1 MSGSTQPV
9 AQTWRATE
17 PRYPPH
23 GISYPVQIAR
33 PHTDVGLLEYQ
44 HHPRDYTPHLSPGSI
59 IQPQRRRPS
68 LLSEFQPGNERS
80 QELHLRPESHSY
92 LPELGKSEIEFIESK
107 RPRLEL
113 LPDPLLRP
121 SPLLAAG
128 QPGGSEDLSK
138 DRSLAGKLE
147 PVSPPSP
154 PHADPEL
161 ELVPPRLS
169 KEELIQNMDRVDR
182 EITMVEQQISKL
194 KKKQQQLEEEAAKP
208 PEPEKPVSPP
218 PIESKHRSLVQII
231 YDENRKKAEA
241 AHRILEGLGPQVEL
255 PLYNQPS
262 DTRQYHENIK
272 IRKIQTRKEK
282 DIHMNN
288 TSRNQAMRKKLI
300 LYFKR
305 RNHARKQWE
314 QKFCQRY
321 DQLMEAWEKKVER
334 IENNPRRRA
343 KESKVRE
350 YYEKQFPEI
359 RKQRELQER
368 MQRVG
373 QRGSGLSMSAA
384 RSEHEVSE
392 IIDGLSEQE
401 NLEKQMRQLAVI
413 PPMLYDADQQRIKFI
428 NMNGLMDDPMKVYKD
443 RQVMNMWSEQEK
455 ETFRE
460 KFMQHPKNFGLIA
473 SFLERKTVAECVLY
487 YYLTK
492 KNENYK
498 SLVRRSYRRRGK
510 SQQQQQQMPRSNQ
523 EEKEEKEKD
532 KEAEKEE
539 EKPDVENDK
548 EELSKEK
555 TDDTSGED
563 NDEKEAVASK
573 GRKTANSQGRRK
585 GRITRSMANE
595 ANSEEAVTPQ
605 QSAELASMEMN
616 ESSRWTEEEMET
628 AKKGLLEHGRNWSAI
643 ARMVSSK
650 TVSQC
655 KNFYFN
661 YKKRQNLDE
670 ILQQHKLKMEK
681 ERNARRKKKKA
692 PAAASEEAAFPPVVE
707 DEEMEA
713 SGASGNEEEMAEEA
727 EALHTSG
734 NEVPRG
740 ECSGPATVNNSSDT
754 ESIPSPRTE
763 AAKDTGQNGP
773 KPPPGPGSD
782 VPPAE
787 PPTPPP
793 EDALAPTEPTP
804 APEATGPPTPPPAP
818 ASPTAPPPVVPKEE
832 KEEEDAAA
840 PLAVA
845 EEEQKPP
852 VAQELAVDVGKTE
865 EPGEAPP
872 AEPIKSECKQE
883 AAEEGPDKGKGGSEA
898 SAEAVPE
905 GALKVEK
912 KEGGGPGGKGPSAK
926 GAGAP
931 QDSDSSATCSADEV
945 DEPEGGDK
953 NRLLSPRPSLL
964 TPTSDTRA
972 NVSPQKPLDL
982 KQLKQRAAAI
992 PPIQVSKVHEP
1003 PQEDTAPPAPPP
1015 PQPLQ
1020 PENDTPQQPSSSPRG
1035 KSRSPVPPADKE
1047 AEKPVFFP
1055 AFAPDGQKLPTEPP
1069 CWTSGLPFPV
1079 PPREVIKASPHA
1091 PDPSAF
1097 SYAPP
1102 GHPLPL
1108 GLHDSVRPVL
1118 PRPPTISNPPPLIS
1132 STKHPSVLERQMS
1145 AISQGMSVQ
1154 LHVPY
1159 SEHAKAPVGPITM
1172 GLPLAMDPKKLAP
1185 FSGVKQEQLSPRGQA
1200 GPPESLGVPTAQETS
1215 VLRGTSLGSVPG
1227 GSITKGIPSTRVPSE
1242 SPITYR
1248 GSITHGTP
1256 ADVLY
1261 KGTITRIIGEDSP
1274 SRLDRSREDSL
1285 PKGHVIYEGKKGHVL
1300 SYEGGMSVS
1309 QCSKEDGR
1317 SSSGPAHETAAP
1329 KRTYDM
1335 MEGRVSRAISSASI
1349 EGLMG
1354 RAIPPERH
1362 SPHHLKEQHHI
1373 RGSITQGIPRSYV
1386 EAQEDYLR
1394 REAKLL
1400 KREGTPPPP
1409 PPPPRDLAEA
1419 YKARPL
1425 EALGPLKLKPAHEGL
1440 VATVKEAGRSI
1451 HEIPREE
1458 LRRTPELPLAPR
1470 PLKEG
1475 SITQGTPLKYDTG
1488 TSSAGPKKHD
1498 VRSIIGSPGR
1508 TFPPVHP
1515 LDVMA
1520 DARALE
1526 RACYEESLKSR
1537 PGAAGSSGGSIT
1549 RGAPV
1554 IVPELG
1560 KPRQSPL
1567 TYEEHGAPFAGHLP
1581 RGSPVTTREPTPR
1594 LQEGSLSSS
1603 KASQD
1608 RKLTS
1613 TPREI
1618 AKSPHSAMPEHHPHP
1633 ISPYE
1638 HLLRGVSGV
1647 DLYRGHI
1654 PLAFDPASIP
1664 RGIPLDAAAAYYL
1677 PRHLAP
1683 NPTYPHL
1690 YPPYLIRGYPDTAA
1704 LENRQT
1710 IINDYITSQQMHHN
1724 AATAMAQRADMLRGL
1739 SPRES
1744 SLALNYATGP
1754 RGIIDLSQVPH
1765 LPVLVPPTPGTPA
1778 TAMDRLAYLPTAP
1791 QHFSSRLSSSPLSPG
1806 GPTHLTKPSATS
1818 ASERERERDRERERE
1833 KSILTSTATVEHAP
1847 IWRPGTEQSSGGGG
1861 GGGGGGSGSRP
1872 ASHSH
1877 SHQHSPISPRSQ
1889 DAIQQRPSVLH
1900 NTGMKGI
1907 ITSVEPST
1915 PTVLRWARSTS
1926 TSSPVRPAATFPP
1939 TTHCPLGGTLDGVY
1953 PTLMEPVLLPKEA
1966 PRVARP
1972 ERPRADAGHA
1982 FLAKP
1987 PARTG
1992 LEPASSPSKGSEPR
2006 PLAPPGS
2013 SHTAI
2018 ARTPAKSLAPH
2029 HTSPDQPAPA
2039 SAADLHRE
2047 KTQSK
2052 PFSIQELELRSLGK
2066 TTLTA
2071 ATFIDAII
2079 MRQIAHDKGPREGGS
2094 LANDSPPDG
2103 YHGGSYSPDGVEP
2116 VSPVSSPSL
2125 THDKGLPKHLEEL
2138 DKSHLEGD
2146 LRHKQPG
2153 PGKLGG
2159 EAAHLPHLRPLP
2171 ESQSSSSPLLQTTPG
2186 VKGHQRV
2193 VTLAQHISEVITQ
2206 DYTRHHPQQLSA
2218 PLPAPLYS
2226 FPGAS
2231 CPVLDLR
2238 RPPSDL
2244 YLPPPDHGAPARG
2257 SPHSEGGKR
2266 SPEPSKTSALG
2277 SSEDA
2282 IEPVSPPEGM
2292 AEPGHPR
2299 SAMYP
2304 LLYRDGEQAE
2314 PSRMGS
2320 KSPGNTSQPPA
2331 FFSKLTESNSAMV
2344 KSKKQEINK
2353 KLNTHNRNEPEYNIG
2368 QPGTEIFNMPAITGA
2383 GLMTCRSQAVQEHAS
2398 TNMGLEAIIRK
2409 ALMGKYDQWEEP
2421 PLSAN
2426 AFNPLNASAS
2436 LPAAIPITAADG
2448 RSEHALTSPGGGGKA
2463 KVSGRPSSRKA
2474 KSPAPGLASG
2484 DRPPSVSSVH
2494 SEGDCNR
2501 RTPLT
2506 NRVWEDRPS
2515 SAGSTPFPYNPLIMR
2530 LQAGVMAS
2538 PPPPGLPAGSGPLA
2552 GPHHAWDEE
2561 PKPLL
2566 CSQYE
2571 TLSDSE

>member
-23 GISYPVQIAR
+23 GVSYPVQIAR

-44 HHPRDYTPHLSPGSI
+44 HHPRDYTSHLSPGSI

-92 LPELGKSEIEFIESK
+92 LPELGKSEMEFLESK

-121 SPLLAAG
+121 SPLLATG

-138 DRSLAGKLE
+138 DRSLTGKLE

-272 IRKIQTRKEK
+272 I
-282 DIHMNN
+282 
-288 TSRNQAMRKKLI
+288 NQAMRKKLI

-368 MQRVG
+368 MQSRVG

-510 SQQQQQQMPRSNQ
+510 GQQQQQQQMPRSNQ
-523 EEKEEKEKD
+523 EEKDEKEKE

-548 EELSKEK
+548 EELIKEK

-595 ANSEEAVTPQ
+595 ANSEEAITPQ

-643 ARMVSSK
+643 ARMVGSK

-713 SGASGNEEEMAEEA
+713 SGVSGNEEEMAEEA
-727 EALHTSG
+727 EALHASG

-763 AAKDTGQNGP
+763 AAKDAAQNGP
-773 KPPPGPGSD
+773 KPPPTPGAD
-782 VPPAE
+782 APPPE
-787 PPTPPP
+787 PPSPPP
-793 EDALAPTEPTP
+793 EDAPAPSEPAP
-804 APEATGPPTPPPAP
+804 APEAACPPASPPAP
-818 ASPTAPPPVVPKEE
+818 ASPAAAPAVVPKEE
-832 KEEEDAAA
+832 KEEEAAAA
-840 PLAVA
+840 PSAQ
-845 EEEQKPP
+845 EGEEQKPP
-852 VAQELAVDVGKTE
+852 AAPELAADVGKTE
-865 EPGEAPP
+865 EPSEAPP
-872 AEPIKSECKQE
+872 SEPIKSECKEE
-883 AAEEGPDKGKGGSEA
+883 AAEEGPAKVKGTEA
-898 SAEAVPE
+898 AAEAAPE
-905 GALKVEK
+905 GALQVEK
-912 KEGGGPGGKGPSAK
+912 KEGGGPGGKGPAAK
-926 GAGAP
+926 GSGAP

-964 TPTSDTRA
+964 TPTSDARTNA
-972 NVSPQKPLDL
+972 SPQKPLDL

-992 PPIQVSKVHEP
+992 PPIQVTKAHEP
-1003 PQEDTAPPAPPP
+1003 PREDAAPPKPAAPAPPP
-1015 PQPLQ
+1015 AQHLH
-1020 PENDTPQQPSSSPRG
+1020 PEGDSPQQPGSSPRG
-1035 KSRSPVPPADKE
+1035 KSRSPVPAAEKE

-1055 AFAPDGQKLPTEPP
+1055 AFAAEGQKLPTDPS

-1091 PDPSAF
+1091 PDPLAF

-1108 GLHDSVRPVL
+1108 GLHDSARPVL

-1132 STKHPSVLERQMS
+1132 STKHPSVLERQMG

-1172 GLPLAMDPKKLAP
+1172 GLPLTMDPKKLAP

-1242 SPITYR
+1242 SPVTYR

-1274 SRLDRSREDSL
+1274 SRLDRSREDGL

-1317 SSSGPAHETAAP
+1317 SSSGPPHETAAP

-1386 EAQEDYLR
+1386 EAQEDYQR

-1475 SITQGTPLKYDTG
+1475 SITQGTPLKYDTS
-1488 TSSAGPKKHD
+1488 TSSTGSKKHD

-1508 TFPPVHP
+1508 TFPAVHP

-1520 DARALE
+1520 DTRALE

-1537 PGAAGSSGGSIT
+1537 PGAVSSSGGSIT

-1567 TYEEHGAPFAGHLP
+1567 TYEDHAAPFASHLP

-1618 AKSPHSAMPEHHPHP
+1618 AKSPHSTVPEHHPHP
-1633 ISPYE
+1633 MSPYE

-1654 PLAFDPASIP
+1654 PLAFDPTSIP

-1744 SLALNYATGP
+1744 SLALNYAAGP

-1806 GPTHLTKPSATS
+1806 GPTHLTKPTAS
-1818 ASERERERDRERERE
+1818 ASSERERERERDRE
-1833 KSILTSTATVEHAP
+1833 KSILASATTVEHAP
-1847 IWRPGTEQSSGGGG
+1847 IWRPGTEQSGGGGG
-1861 GGGGGGSGSRP
+1861 GGGGGGSGGSRP

-1877 SHQHSPISPRSQ
+1877 SHQHSPISPRTQ

-1900 NTGMKGI
+1900 NTGMKNI
-1907 ITSVEPST
+1907 VTSVEPST
-1915 PTVLRWARSTS
+1915 PTVLRSTS

-1939 TTHCPLGGTLDGVY
+1939 ATHCPLGGTLDGVY
-1953 PTLMEPVLLPKEA
+1953 PTLLEPVLLPKEA
-1966 PRVARP
+1966 PRVTRP
-1972 ERPRADAGHA
+1972 ERPRADAGHT

-1987 PARTG
+1987 PARAG
-1992 LEPASSPSKGSEPR
+1992 LEPASSPGKGSEPR

-2013 SHTAI
+2013 GHAAI
-2018 ARTPAKSLAPH
+2018 ARAPAKGLTPH
-2029 HTSPDQPAPA
+2029 HASPDQPAPPA
-2039 SAADLHRE
+2039 SASDLHRE

-2052 PFSIQELELRSLGK
+2052 PFSIQELELRSLG
-2066 TTLTA
+2066 
-2071 ATFIDAII
+2071 
-2079 MRQIAHDKGPREGGS
+2079 
-2094 LANDSPPDG
+2094 
-2103 YHGGSYSPDGVEP
+2103 YHGGGYSPDGVEP

-2153 PGKLGG
+2153 PGKLSG

-2171 ESQSSSSPLLQTTPG
+2171 ESQPSSSPLLQTTPG

-2244 YLPPPDHGAPARG
+2244 YLPAPDHGAPARG

-2277 SSEDA
+2277 SSEDG

-2299 SAMYP
+2299 STMYP

-2383 GLMTCRSQAVQEHAS
+2383 
-2398 TNMGLEAIIRK
+2398 
-2409 ALMGKYDQWEEP
+2409 
-2421 PLSAN
+2421 
-2426 AFNPLNASAS
+2426 
-2436 LPAAIPITAADG
+2436 
-2448 RSEHALTSPGGGGKA
+2448 GGGGKA

>member
-33 PHTDVGLLEYQ
+33 PHTDVGLLEYP
-44 HHPRDYTPHLSPGSI
+44 HHPRDYTSHLSPSSI

-92 LPELGKSEIEFIESK
+92 LPELGKSEMEFLESK

-138 DRSLAGKLE
+138 DRSLTGKLE

-272 IRKIQTRKEK
+272 I
-282 DIHMNN
+282 
-288 TSRNQAMRKKLI
+288 NQAMRKKLI

-368 MQRVG
+368 MQSRVG

-510 SQQQQQQMPRSNQ
+510 SQQQQQQQQQQQMPRSSQ
-523 EEKEEKEKD
+523 EEKDEKEKE

-548 EELSKEK
+548 EELIKEK

-563 NDEKEAVASK
+563 NDEKEAVTSK

-643 ARMVSSK
+643 ARMVGSK

-713 SGASGNEEEMAEEA
+713 SGVSGNEEEMAEEA
-727 EALHTSG
+727 EALHASG

-740 ECSGPATVNNSSDT
+740 ECSGPAAVNNSSDT
-754 ESIPSPRTE
+754 ESVPSPRTE

-773 KPPPGPGSD
+773 KPPPAPGTD
-782 VPPAE
+782 APPPE

-793 EDALAPTEPTP
+793 EDAPAPTEPAP
-804 APEATGPPTPPPAP
+804 APEATSPPTPPPAP
-818 ASPTAPPPVVPKEE
+818 QSPTTPPAVVPKEE
-832 KEEEDAAA
+832 KEEEATAA
-840 PLAVA
+840 PST
-845 EEEQKPP
+845 EEGEEQKPP
-852 VAQELAVDVGKTE
+852 VAPELAADVGKAKTE
-865 EPGEAPP
+865 EPGEVHP
-872 AEPIKSECKQE
+872 AEPIKTECEEE
-883 AAEEGPDKGKGGSEA
+883 AAGEGPDKVKAGPEA
-898 SAEAVPE
+898 AVEAAPE
-905 GALKVEK
+905 GVLKVEK
-912 KEGGGPGGKGPSAK
+912 KEASSSGGKGPAAK
-926 GAGAP
+926 GSGAP

-964 TPTSDTRA
+964 TPTSDARTHA
-972 NVSPQKPLDL
+972 SPQKPLDL

-992 PPIQVSKVHEP
+992 PPIVTKVHEP
-1003 PQEDTAPPAPPP
+1003 PREEAAPPKPAPPAPPP
-1015 PQPLQ
+1015 SQHLQ
-1020 PENDTPQQPSSSPRG
+1020 PESDTPQPPSSSPRG
-1035 KSRSPVPPADKE
+1035 KSRSPAPPAEKE

-1055 AFAPDGQKLPTEPP
+1055 AFATEGQKLPTDPS

-1091 PDPSAF
+1091 PDPLAF

-1108 GLHDSVRPVL
+1108 GLHDSARPVL

-1132 STKHPSVLERQMS
+1132 STKHPSVLERQMG

-1159 SEHAKAPVGPITM
+1159 SEHAKAPVGPIAM
-1172 GLPLAMDPKKLAP
+1172 GLPLAMDPKKL
-1185 FSGVKQEQLSPRGQA
+1185 
-1200 GPPESLGVPTAQETS
+1200 
-1215 VLRGTSLGSVPG
+1215 GTSLGSVPG
-1227 GSITKGIPSTRVPSE
+1227 GSITKGTPSTRVPSE

-1274 SRLDRSREDSL
+1274 SRLDRSREDGL

-1317 SSSGPAHETAAP
+1317 SSSGPPHETAAP

-1386 EAQEDYLR
+1386 EAQEDYQR

-1475 SITQGTPLKYDTG
+1475 SITQGTPLKYDTS
-1488 TSSAGPKKHD
+1488 TSSTGSKKHD

-1508 TFPPVHP
+1508 TFPSVHP

-1520 DARALE
+1520 DTRALE

-1537 PGAAGSSGGSIT
+1537 SGAVSSSGGSIT

-1567 TYEEHGAPFAGHLP
+1567 TYEDHAAPFAGHLP

-1618 AKSPHSAMPEHHPHP
+1618 AKSPHSSVPEHHPHP

-1654 PLAFDPASIP
+1654 PLAFDPTSIP

-1806 GPTHLTKPSATS
+1806 GPTHLAKPTTTS
-1818 ASERERERDRERERE
+1818 STERERERERDRERERE
-1833 KSILTSTATVEHAP
+1833 REKSILTSTTTVEHAP
-1847 IWRPGTEQSSGGGG
+1847 IWRPGTEQSSGGGVG
-1861 GGGGGGSGSRP
+1861 GSGGGGGSSSSRP

-1877 SHQHSPISPRSQ
+1877 AHQHSPISPRTQ

-1900 NTGMKGI
+1900 NTGMKSI

-1915 PTVLRWARSTS
+1915 PTVLRSTS

-1939 TTHCPLGGTLDGVY
+1939 ATHCPLGSTLDGVY

-1972 ERPRADAGHA
+1972 ERPRADAGHT
-1982 FLAKP
+1982 FLTKP
-1987 PARTG
+1987 PARAG
-1992 LEPASSPSKGSEPR
+1992 LEPASSPGKGSEPR

-2013 SHTAI
+2013 GHAAI
-2018 ARTPAKSLAPH
+2018 ARAPAKSLASH
-2029 HTSPDQPAPA
+2029 HTSPDQPAPPA

-2052 PFSIQELELRSLGK
+2052 PFSIQELELRSL
-2066 TTLTA
+2066 
-2071 ATFIDAII
+2071 
-2079 MRQIAHDKGPREGGS
+2079 
-2094 LANDSPPDG
+2094 G

-2153 PGKLGG
+2153 PGKLSG

-2171 ESQSSSSPLLQTTPG
+2171 ESQPSSSPLLQTTPG

-2206 DYTRHHPQQLSA
+2206 DYTRHHPQQLST

-2244 YLPPPDHGAPARG
+2244 YLPPPDHGAQARG

-2277 SSEDA
+2277 SGEDG
-2282 IEPVSPPEGM
+2282 IEPVSPPEGIV
-2292 AEPGHPR
+2292 EPGHPR
-2299 SAMYP
+2299 GTMYP
-2304 LLYRDGEQAE
+2304 LLYRDGEQME
-2314 PSRMGS
+2314 PRMGS

-2409 ALMGKYDQWEEP
+2409 ALMGKYDQWEEH

-2436 LPAAIPITAADG
+2436 LPAAAMPITAADG

>member
-1 MSGSTQPV
+1 
-9 AQTWRATE
+9 
-17 PRYPPH
+17 
-23 GISYPVQIAR
+23 
-33 PHTDVGLLEYQ
+33 
-44 HHPRDYTPHLSPGSI
+44 
-59 IQPQRRRPS
+59 
-68 LLSEFQPGNERS
+68 
-80 QELHLRPESHSY
+80 
-92 LPELGKSEIEFIESK
+92 
-107 RPRLEL
+107 
-113 LPDPLLRP
+113 
-121 SPLLAAG
+121 
-128 QPGGSEDLSK
+128 
-138 DRSLAGKLE
+138 
-147 PVSPPSP
+147 
-154 PHADPEL
+154 
-161 ELVPPRLS
+161 
-169 KEELIQNMDRVDR
+169 
-182 EITMVEQQISKL
+182 
-194 KKKQQQLEEEAAKP
+194 
-208 PEPEKPVSPP
+208 
-218 PIESKHRSLVQII
+218 
-231 YDENRKKAEA
+231 
-241 AHRILEGLGPQVEL
+241 
-255 PLYNQPS
+255 
-262 DTRQYHENIK
+262 
-272 IRKIQTRKEK
+272 
-282 DIHMNN
+282 
-288 TSRNQAMRKKLI
+288 MRKKLI

-368 MQRVG
+368 MQSRVG

-510 SQQQQQQMPRSNQ
+510 GQQQQQMPRSNQ
-523 EEKEEKEKD
+523 EEKEEKEK
-532 KEAEKEE
+532 EAEKEE

-548 EELSKEK
+548 EELIKEK

-595 ANSEEAVTPQ
+595 ANSEEAITPQ

-643 ARMVSSK
+643 ARMVGSK

-713 SGASGNEEEMAEEA
+713 SGVSGNEEEMAEEA
-727 EALHTSG
+727 EALHASG
-734 NEVPRG
+734 NELPRG

-763 AAKDTGQNGP
+763 AAKDSAQSGP
-773 KPPPGPGSD
+773 KPPATPGAD
-782 VPPAE
+782 APPPE
-787 PPTPPP
+787 PPSPPP
-793 EDALAPTEPTP
+793 EDAPAPSEPAP
-804 APEATGPPTPPPAP
+804 APEAGCPPTSPPAP
-818 ASPTAPPPVVPKEE
+818 ASPAAAPAVVPKEE
-832 KEEEDAAA
+832 KEEEAAAA
-840 PLAVA
+840 PSA
-845 EEEQKPP
+845 EEGEEPKPP
-852 VAQELAVDVGKTE
+852 AAQELAADVGKTE

-872 AEPIKSECKQE
+872 SEPIKGECKEE
-883 AAEEGPDKGKGGSEA
+883 AAEEGPDKVKGGTEA
-898 SAEAVPE
+898 VAEATPE

-912 KEGGGPGGKGPSAK
+912 KEGGGPGGKGAAAK
-926 GAGAP
+926 GSGAP

-964 TPTSDTRA
+964 TATSDARTNA
-972 NVSPQKPLDL
+972 SPQKPLDL

-992 PPIQVSKVHEP
+992 PPIQVTKAHEP
-1003 PQEDTAPPAPPP
+1003 PREDAAPPAPPP
-1015 PQPLQ
+1015 PQHLQ
-1020 PENDTPQQPSSSPRG
+1020 PESDSPQQPGSSPRG
-1035 KSRSPVPPADKE
+1035 KSRSPAPPAEKE
-1047 AEKPVFFP
+1047 EKPVFFP
-1055 AFAPDGQKLPTEPP
+1055 AFVAEGQKLPTDPS

-1091 PDPSAF
+1091 PDPLAF

-1108 GLHDSVRPVL
+1108 GLHDSARPVL

-1132 STKHPSVLERQMS
+1132 STKHPSVLERQMG

-1172 GLPLAMDPKKLAP
+1172 GLPLTMDPKKLAP

-1274 SRLDRSREDSL
+1274 SRLDRSREDGL

-1300 SYEGGMSVS
+1300 SYEGGMSMS

-1317 SSSGPAHETAAP
+1317 SSSGPPHETAAP

-1335 MEGRVSRAISSASI
+1335 MEGRVGRAISSASI

-1386 EAQEDYLR
+1386 EAQEDYQR

-1475 SITQGTPLKYDTG
+1475 SITQGTPLKYDTS
-1488 TSSAGPKKHD
+1488 TSSTGSKKHD

-1508 TFPPVHP
+1508 TFPAVHP

-1520 DARALE
+1520 DTRALE

-1537 PGAAGSSGGSIT
+1537 PGAVSSSGGSIT

-1567 TYEEHGAPFAGHLP
+1567 TYEDHAAPFASHLP

-1594 LQEGSLSSS
+1594 LQEGSLPSS

-1618 AKSPHSAMPEHHPHP
+1618 AKSPHSTVPEHHPHP
-1633 ISPYE
+1633 MSPYE

-1654 PLAFDPASIP
+1654 PLAFDPTSIP

-1744 SLALNYATGP
+1744 SLALNYAAGP

-1806 GPTHLTKPSATS
+1806 GPTHLTKPTATS
-1818 ASERERERDRERERE
+1818 SSERERERE
-1833 KSILTSTATVEHAP
+1833 KSILASAATVEHAP
-1847 IWRPGTEQSSGGGG
+1847 IWRPGTEQGGGG
-1861 GGGGGGSGSRP
+1861 GGGGGGSSGSRP
-1872 ASHSH
+1872 ASHP
-1877 SHQHSPISPRSQ
+1877 HQHSPISPRTQ

-1900 NTGMKGI
+1900 NTGMKSI
-1907 ITSVEPST
+1907 LASVEPST
-1915 PTVLRWARSTS
+1915 PTVLRSTS

-1939 TTHCPLGGTLDGVY
+1939 ATHCPLGGTLDGVY
-1953 PTLMEPVLLPKEA
+1953 PTLLEPVLLPKEA
-1966 PRVARP
+1966 PRVTRP
-1972 ERPRADAGHA
+1972 ERPRADAGHT

-1987 PARTG
+1987 PARAG
-1992 LEPASSPSKGSEPR
+1992 LEPASSPGKGSEPR

-2013 SHTAI
+2013 SHAAI
-2018 ARTPAKSLAPH
+2018 ARAPAKGLTPH
-2029 HTSPDQPAPA
+2029 HASPDQPAPPA
-2039 SAADLHRE
+2039 SASDLHRE

-2052 PFSIQELELRSLGK
+2052 PFSIQELELRSLG
-2066 TTLTA
+2066 
-2071 ATFIDAII
+2071 
-2079 MRQIAHDKGPREGGS
+2079 
-2094 LANDSPPDG
+2094 
-2103 YHGGSYSPDGVEP
+2103 YHGGGYSPDGVEP

-2125 THDKGLPKHLEEL
+2125 THDKGLPRHLEEL

-2153 PGKLGG
+2153 PGKLSG
-2159 EAAHLPHLRPLP
+2159 EAAHLPPLRPLP
-2171 ESQSSSSPLLQTTPG
+2171 ESQPSSSPLLQTTPG

-2244 YLPPPDHGAPARG
+2244 YLPAPDHGAPARG
-2257 SPHSEGGKR
+2257 SPHGEGGKR

-2277 SSEDA
+2277 SSEDG

-2299 SAMYP
+2299 STMYP
-2304 LLYRDGEQAE
+2304 LLYRDGEQVE

-2353 KLNTHNRNEPEYNIG
+2353 KLNTHSRNEPEYNIG
-2368 QPGTEIFNMPAITGA
+2368 QPGTEIFNMPAATGA

-2409 ALMGKYDQWEEP
+2409 ALMGKYDQWEEN

-2436 LPAAIPITAADG
+2436 LPAAMPVTAADG
-2448 RSEHALTSPGGGGKA
+2448 RREHALTSPGGGGKA

-2538 PPPPGLPAGSGPLA
+2538 PPPPGLPAGGGPPA

>member
-23 GISYPVQIAR
+23 GVSYPVQIAR

-44 HHPRDYTPHLSPGSI
+44 HHPRDYTSHLSPGSI

-92 LPELGKSEIEFIESK
+92 LPELGKSEMEFLESK

-121 SPLLAAG
+121 SPLLATG

-138 DRSLAGKLE
+138 DRSLTGKLE

-272 IRKIQTRKEK
+272 I
-282 DIHMNN
+282 
-288 TSRNQAMRKKLI
+288 NQAMRKKLI

-368 MQRVG
+368 MQSRVG

-510 SQQQQQQMPRSNQ
+510 GQQQQQQQMPRSNQ
-523 EEKEEKEKD
+523 EEKDEKEKE

-548 EELSKEK
+548 EELIKEK

-595 ANSEEAVTPQ
+595 ANSEEAITPQ

-643 ARMVSSK
+643 ARMVGSK

-713 SGASGNEEEMAEEA
+713 SGVSGNEEEMAEEA
-727 EALHTSG
+727 E
-734 NEVPRG
+734 
-740 ECSGPATVNNSSDT
+740 ATVNNSSDT

-763 AAKDTGQNGP
+763 AAKEAAQNGP
-773 KPPPGPGSD
+773 KPPPTPGAD
-782 VPPAE
+782 APPPE
-787 PPTPPP
+787 PPSPPP
-793 EDALAPTEPTP
+793 EDAPAPSEPAP
-804 APEATGPPTPPPAP
+804 APEAACPPTSPPAP
-818 ASPTAPPPVVPKEE
+818 ASPAAAPAVVPKEE
-832 KEEEDAAA
+832 KEEEAAAA
-840 PLAVA
+840 PSA
-845 EEEQKPP
+845 EEGEEQKPP
-852 VAQELAVDVGKTE
+852 AAPELAADVGKTE

-872 AEPIKSECKQE
+872 SEPIKSECKEE
-883 AAEEGPDKGKGGSEA
+883 AAEEGPGKVKGTEA
-898 SAEAVPE
+898 AAEAAPE
-905 GALKVEK
+905 GALQVEK
-912 KEGGGPGGKGPSAK
+912 KEGGPGGKGPAAK
-926 GAGAP
+926 GSGAP

-964 TPTSDTRA
+964 TPTSDARTNA
-972 NVSPQKPLDL
+972 SPQKPLDL

-992 PPIQVSKVHEP
+992 PPIQVTKAHEP
-1003 PQEDTAPPAPPP
+1003 PREDAAPPKPAAPAPPP
-1015 PQPLQ
+1015 PQHLQ
-1020 PENDTPQQPSSSPRG
+1020 PESDSPQQPGSSPRG
-1035 KSRSPVPPADKE
+1035 KSRSPVPPAEKE

-1055 AFAPDGQKLPTEPP
+1055 AFAAEGQKLPTDPS

-1091 PDPSAF
+1091 PDPLAF

-1108 GLHDSVRPVL
+1108 GLHDSARPVL

-1132 STKHPSVLERQMS
+1132 STKHPSVLERQMG

-1172 GLPLAMDPKKLAP
+1172 GLPLTMDPKKLAP

-1242 SPITYR
+1242 SPVTYR

-1274 SRLDRSREDSL
+1274 SRLDRSREDGL

-1317 SSSGPAHETAAP
+1317 SSSGPPHETAAP

-1362 SPHHLKEQHHI
+1362 SPHHLKEQQHI

-1386 EAQEDYLR
+1386 EAQEDYQR

-1475 SITQGTPLKYDTG
+1475 SITQGTPLKYDTS
-1488 TSSAGPKKHD
+1488 TSSTGSKKHD

-1508 TFPPVHP
+1508 TFPAVHP

-1520 DARALE
+1520 DTRALE

-1537 PGAAGSSGGSIT
+1537 PGAVSSSGGSIT

-1567 TYEEHGAPFAGHLP
+1567 TYEDHAAPFASHLP

-1618 AKSPHSAMPEHHPHP
+1618 AKSPHSTVPEHHPHP
-1633 ISPYE
+1633 MSPYE

-1654 PLAFDPASIP
+1654 PLAFDPTSIP

-1744 SLALNYATGP
+1744 SLALNYAAGP

-1806 GPTHLTKPSATS
+1806 GPTHLTKPTAS
-1818 ASERERERDRERERE
+1818 ASAERERERERDRE
-1833 KSILTSTATVEHAP
+1833 KSILASATTVEHAP
-1847 IWRPGTEQSSGGGG
+1847 IWRPGTEQSGG
-1861 GGGGGGSGSRP
+1861 GGGGGGSGGSRP

-1877 SHQHSPISPRSQ
+1877 SHQHSPISPRTQ

-1900 NTGMKGI
+1900 NTGMKNI
-1907 ITSVEPST
+1907 VTSVEPST
-1915 PTVLRWARSTS
+1915 PTVLRSTS
-1926 TSSPVRPAATFPP
+1926 TSSPVRPATTFPP
-1939 TTHCPLGGTLDGVY
+1939 ATHCPLGGTLDGVY
-1953 PTLMEPVLLPKEA
+1953 PTLLEPVLLPKEA
-1966 PRVARP
+1966 PRVTRP
-1972 ERPRADAGHA
+1972 ERPRADAGHT

-1987 PARTG
+1987 PARAG
-1992 LEPASSPSKGSEPR
+1992 LEPASSPGKGSEPR

-2013 SHTAI
+2013 GHAAI
-2018 ARTPAKSLAPH
+2018 ARAPAKGLTPH
-2029 HTSPDQPAPA
+2029 HASPDQPAPPA
-2039 SAADLHRE
+2039 SASDLHRE

-2052 PFSIQELELRSLGK
+2052 PFSIQELELRSLG
-2066 TTLTA
+2066 
-2071 ATFIDAII
+2071 
-2079 MRQIAHDKGPREGGS
+2079 
-2094 LANDSPPDG
+2094 
-2103 YHGGSYSPDGVEP
+2103 YHGGGYSPDGVEP

-2153 PGKLGG
+2153 PGKLSG

-2171 ESQSSSSPLLQTTPG
+2171 ESQPSSSPLLQTTPG

-2244 YLPPPDHGAPARG
+2244 YLPAPDHGAPARG

-2277 SSEDA
+2277 SSEDG

-2299 SAMYP
+2299 STMYP

-2409 ALMGKYDQWEEP
+2409 ALM
-2421 PLSAN
+2421 
-2426 AFNPLNASAS
+2426 
-2436 LPAAIPITAADG
+2436 
-2448 RSEHALTSPGGGGKA
+2448 GGGGKA

>member
-44 HHPRDYTPHLSPGSI
+44 HHPRDYTSHLSPSSI

-92 LPELGKSEIEFIESK
+92 LPELGKSEMEFIESK

-113 LPDPLLRP
+113 LSDPLLRP

-128 QPGGSEDLSK
+128 PPGVSEDLSK
-138 DRSLAGKLE
+138 DRSLTGKLE

-154 PHADPEL
+154 PHTDPEL
-161 ELVPPRLS
+161 ELIPPRLS

-272 IRKIQTRKEK
+272 I
-282 DIHMNN
+282 
-288 TSRNQAMRKKLI
+288 NQAMRKKLI

-368 MQRVG
+368 MQSRVG
-373 QRGSGLSMSAA
+373 QRSSGLSMSAA

-510 SQQQQQQMPRSNQ
+510 SQQQMPRSNQ
-523 EEKEEKEKD
+523 DEKDEKEKE
-532 KEAEKEE
+532 KEPEKEE
-539 EKPDVENDK
+539 EKLDVENDK

-595 ANSEEAVTPQ
+595 ASSEEAVTPQ

-643 ARMVSSK
+643 ARMVGSK

-661 YKKRQNLDE
+661 YKRRQNLDD

-681 ERNARRKKKKA
+681 ERNARRRKKRA
-692 PAAASEEAAFPPVVE
+692 PAASEEAAFPPVLE

-713 SGASGNEEEMAEEA
+713 SGVSGNEEEMTEEA
-727 EALHTSG
+727 EALHASG
-734 NEVPRG
+734 SEVPRG
-740 ECSGPATVNNSSDT
+740 ECSGPAAVNNSSDT

-773 KPPPGPGSD
+773 KPPPGPD
-782 VPPAE
+782 TNAPLPE

-793 EDALAPTEPTP
+793 EDTPASSDAALAP
-804 APEATGPPTPPPAP
+804 EAVSPPTPPPAP
-818 ASPTAPPPVVPKEE
+818 LSPPMPPSVVPKEE
-832 KEEEDAAA
+832 KEEEDT
-840 PLAVA
+840 AVPPA
-845 EEEQKPP
+845 VEEEQKPP
-852 VAQELAVDVGKTE
+852 IAQELAVDAGKTE
-865 EPGEAPP
+865 EPGEVAP
-872 AEPIKSECKQE
+872 AEPVKSECKEE
-883 AAEEGPDKGKGGSEA
+883 ATEEGPEQGKGGIEA
-898 SAEAVPE
+898 GAEAVPE
-905 GALKVEK
+905 GALKGEK
-912 KEGGGPGGKGPSAK
+912 KEGGGPGGRGPSAK
-926 GAGAP
+926 GSSAT

-953 NRLLSPRPSLL
+953 HRLLSPRPSLL
-964 TPTSDTRA
+964 ALASDTRA
-972 NVSPQKPLDL
+972 NGSPQKPLDL

-992 PPIQVSKVHEP
+992 PPIQVTKVHEP
-1003 PQEDTAPPAPPP
+1003 PQEDAVPPKPAPPAPLL
-1015 PQPLQ
+1015 PQHLQ
-1020 PENDTPQQPSSSPRG
+1020 PESDTPQQPSSSPRG
-1035 KSRSPVPPADKE
+1035 KSRSPVPPTEKE

-1055 AFAPDGQKLPTEPP
+1055 AFAAEGQKLPTEPP

-1108 GLHDSVRPVL
+1108 GLHDTARSVL

-1132 STKHPSVLERQMS
+1132 STKHPSVLERQMG

-1227 GSITKGIPSTRVPSE
+1227 GSITKGIPSTRVPAE
-1242 SPITYR
+1242 SPVTYR

-1274 SRLDRSREDSL
+1274 SRLDRGREDGL

-1317 SSSGPAHETAAP
+1317 SSSGPPHETAAP

-1335 MEGRVSRAISSASI
+1335 MEGRVTRAISSASI

-1400 KREGTPPPP
+1400 KREGTSPPP

-1458 LRRTPELPLAPR
+1458 LRHTPELPLAPR

-1475 SITQGTPLKYDTG
+1475 SITQGTPLKYDTS
-1488 TSSAGPKKHD
+1488 TSSTSTKKHD

-1520 DARALE
+1520 DTRALE
-1526 RACYEESLKSR
+1526 RACYEDSLKSR
-1537 PGAAGSSGGSIT
+1537 PGAASSTGGSIT

-1567 TYEEHGAPFAGHLP
+1567 AYEDHAAPFAGHLP

-1594 LQEGSLSSS
+1594 LQEGSLSAS

-1618 AKSPHSAMPEHHPHP
+1618 AKSPHSAVPEHHPHP

-1654 PLAFDPASIP
+1654 PLAFDPTSIP
-1664 RGIPLDAAAAYYL
+1664 RGIPLDAAAYYL

-1744 SLALNYATGP
+1744 SLALNYAAGP

-1806 GPTHLTKPSATS
+1806 GPTHLTKPTATS
-1818 ASERERERDRERERE
+1818 SSERERERERERE
-1833 KSILTSTATVEHAP
+1833 KPVLTSTTTVEHAP

-1861 GGGGGGSGSRP
+1861 GGGSSSRP

-1877 SHQHSPISPRSQ
+1877 SHQHSPISPRTQ

-1939 TTHCPLGGTLDGVY
+1939 ATHCPLGGTLDGVY

-1972 ERPRADAGHA
+1972 ERARTDAGHA

-1987 PARTG
+1987 PVRAG

-2006 PLAPPGS
+2006 PLAAPGP
-2013 SHTAI
+2013 SHAAI

-2029 HTSPDQPAPA
+2029 RASPDQPVPPA

-2094 LANDSPPDG
+2094 LANDSPRDG
-2103 YHGGSYSPDGVEP
+2103 YHGGGSYSPDGVEP

-2138 DKSHLEGD
+2138 DRSHLEGD

-2171 ESQSSSSPLLQTTPG
+2171 ESQPSSSPLLQTTPG

-2206 DYTRHHPQQLSA
+2206 DYTRHHPQQLNA

-2277 SSEDA
+2277 SGEDA
-2282 IEPVSPPEGM
+2282 IEPVSPPEGT
-2292 AEPGHPR
+2292 AEPGHTR
-2299 SAMYP
+2299 NAMYP

-2314 PSRMGS
+2314 PRMGS

-2409 ALMGKYDQWEEP
+2409 ALMG
-2421 PLSAN
+2421 
-2426 AFNPLNASAS
+2426 
-2436 LPAAIPITAADG
+2436 
-2448 RSEHALTSPGGGGKA
+2448 GGAKA

-2474 KSPAPGLASG
+2474 KSPGPGLASG

>member
-23 GISYPVQIAR
+23 GVSYPVQIAR

-44 HHPRDYTPHLSPGSI
+44 HHPRDYASHLSPGSI

-92 LPELGKSEIEFIESK
+92 LPELGKSEMEFLESK

-121 SPLLAAG
+121 SPLLATG

-138 DRSLAGKLE
+138 DRSLTGKLE

-272 IRKIQTRKEK
+272 I
-282 DIHMNN
+282 
-288 TSRNQAMRKKLI
+288 NQAMRKKLI

-368 MQRVG
+368 MQSRVG

-510 SQQQQQQMPRSNQ
+510 GQQQQQQQMPRSNQ
-523 EEKEEKEKD
+523 EEKDEKEKE

-548 EELSKEK
+548 EELIKEK

-595 ANSEEAVTPQ
+595 ANSEEAITPQ

-643 ARMVSSK
+643 ARMVGSK

-713 SGASGNEEEMAEEA
+713 SGVSGNEEEMAEEA
-727 EALHTSG
+727 EALHASG

-763 AAKDTGQNGP
+763 AAKDAAQNGP
-773 KPPPGPGSD
+773 KPPSTPGAD
-782 VPPAE
+782 APPPE
-787 PPTPPP
+787 PTSPPP
-793 EDALAPTEPTP
+793 EDAPAPSEPAP
-804 APEATGPPTPPPAP
+804 APEAACPPASPPAP
-818 ASPTAPPPVVPKEE
+818 ASPAAAPAVVPKEE
-832 KEEEDAAA
+832 KEEEAAAA
-840 PLAVA
+840 PSA
-845 EEEQKPP
+845 EEGEEQKPP
-852 VAQELAVDVGKTE
+852 AAPELAADVGKTE

-872 AEPIKSECKQE
+872 SEPIKSECKEE
-883 AAEEGPDKGKGGSEA
+883 AAEEGPGKVKGTEA
-898 SAEAVPE
+898 TAEAAPE
-905 GALKVEK
+905 GALQVEK
-912 KEGGGPGGKGPSAK
+912 KEGGGPGGKGPTAK
-926 GAGAP
+926 GSGAP

-964 TPTSDTRA
+964 TPTSDARTNA
-972 NVSPQKPLDL
+972 SPQKPLDL

-992 PPIQVSKVHEP
+992 PPIQVTKAHEP
-1003 PQEDTAPPAPPP
+1003 PQEDAAPPKPAAPAPPP
-1015 PQPLQ
+1015 PQHLQ
-1020 PENDTPQQPSSSPRG
+1020 PESDSPQQPGSSPRG
-1035 KSRSPVPPADKE
+1035 KSRSPVPPAEKE

-1055 AFAPDGQKLPTEPP
+1055 AFAAEGQKLPTDPS

-1091 PDPSAF
+1091 PDPLAF

-1102 GHPLPL
+1102 DTCPAGHPLPL
-1108 GLHDSVRPVL
+1108 GLHDSARPVL

-1132 STKHPSVLERQMS
+1132 STKHPSVLERQMG

-1172 GLPLAMDPKKLAP
+1172 GLPLTMDPKKLAP

-1242 SPITYR
+1242 SPVTYR

-1274 SRLDRSREDSL
+1274 SRLDRSREDGL

-1317 SSSGPAHETAAP
+1317 SSSGPPHETAAP

-1386 EAQEDYLR
+1386 EAQEDYQR

-1475 SITQGTPLKYDTG
+1475 SITQGTPLKYDTS
-1488 TSSAGPKKHD
+1488 TSSTGSKKHD

-1508 TFPPVHP
+1508 TFPAVHP

-1520 DARALE
+1520 DTRALE

-1537 PGAAGSSGGSIT
+1537 PGAVSSSGGSIT

-1567 TYEEHGAPFAGHLP
+1567 TYEDHAAPFASHLP

-1618 AKSPHSAMPEHHPHP
+1618 AKSPHSTVPEHHPHP
-1633 ISPYE
+1633 MSPYE

-1654 PLAFDPASIP
+1654 PLAFDPTSIP

-1744 SLALNYATGP
+1744 SLALNYAAGP

-1806 GPTHLTKPSATS
+1806 GPTHLTKPTAS
-1818 ASERERERDRERERE
+1818 ASSSSERERERERDRE
-1833 KSILTSTATVEHAP
+1833 KSILASATTVEHAP
-1847 IWRPGTEQSSGGGG
+1847 IWRPGTEQSGGGG
-1861 GGGGGGSGSRP
+1861 GGGGGGSGGSRP

-1877 SHQHSPISPRSQ
+1877 SHQHSPISPRTQ
-1889 DAIQQRPSVLH
+1889 DTIQQRPSVLH
-1900 NTGMKGI
+1900 NTGMKNI
-1907 ITSVEPST
+1907 VTSVEPST
-1915 PTVLRWARSTS
+1915 PTVLRSTS

-1939 TTHCPLGGTLDGVY
+1939 ATHCPLGGTLDGVY
-1953 PTLMEPVLLPKEA
+1953 PTLLEPVLLPKEA
-1966 PRVARP
+1966 PRVTRP
-1972 ERPRADAGHA
+1972 ERPRADAGHT

-1987 PARTG
+1987 PARAG
-1992 LEPASSPSKGSEPR
+1992 LEPASSPGKGSEPR

-2013 SHTAI
+2013 GHAAI
-2018 ARTPAKSLAPH
+2018 ARAPAKGLTPH
-2029 HTSPDQPAPA
+2029 HASPDQPAPPA
-2039 SAADLHRE
+2039 SASDLHRE

-2052 PFSIQELELRSLGK
+2052 PFSIQELELRSLG
-2066 TTLTA
+2066 
-2071 ATFIDAII
+2071 
-2079 MRQIAHDKGPREGGS
+2079 
-2094 LANDSPPDG
+2094 
-2103 YHGGSYSPDGVEP
+2103 YHGGGYSPDGVEP

-2153 PGKLGG
+2153 PGKLSG

-2171 ESQSSSSPLLQTTPG
+2171 ESQPSSSPLLQTTPG

-2244 YLPPPDHGAPARG
+2244 YLPAPDHGAPARG

-2277 SSEDA
+2277 SSEDG

-2299 SAMYP
+2299 STMYP

-2383 GLMTCRSQAVQEHAS
+2383 
-2398 TNMGLEAIIRK
+2398 
-2409 ALMGKYDQWEEP
+2409 
-2421 PLSAN
+2421 
-2426 AFNPLNASAS
+2426 
-2436 LPAAIPITAADG
+2436 
-2448 RSEHALTSPGGGGKA
+2448 GGGGKA

>member
-33 PHTDVGLLEYQ
+33 SHTDVGLLEYQ
-44 HHPRDYTPHLSPGSI
+44 HHPRDYAAHLSPGSI
-59 IQPQRRRPS
+59 LQPQRRRPS

-92 LPELGKSEIEFIESK
+92 LPELGKSEMDFIDSK

-138 DRSLAGKLE
+138 DRSLTGKLE

-169 KEELIQNMDRVDR
+169 KEELIQSMDRVDR

-272 IRKIQTRKEK
+272 I
-282 DIHMNN
+282 
-288 TSRNQAMRKKLI
+288 NQAMRKKLI

-368 MQRVG
+368 MQSRVG

-401 NLEKQMRQLAVI
+401 SLEKQMRQLAVI

-510 SQQQQQQMPRSNQ
+510 SQQQQQQQQQMPRSNQ
-523 EEKEEKEKD
+523 EEKEEKEK
-532 KEAEKEE
+532 EAEKEE
-539 EKPDVENDK
+539 ERPDVENDK

-563 NDEKEAVASK
+563 NDEKEAVACK

-595 ANSEEAVTPQ
+595 ANSEEAATPQ
-605 QSAELASMEMN
+605 QSAELASLEMS

-643 ARMVSSK
+643 ARMVGSK

-692 PAAASEEAAFPPVVE
+692 PAAASEEATFPPVVE

-713 SGASGNEEEMAEEA
+713 SGVSGNEEEMVEEA
-727 EALHTSG
+727 EASHASG

-740 ECSGPATVNNSSDT
+740 ECSGPAAVNNSSDT
-754 ESIPSPRTE
+754 ESIPSPHTE
-763 AAKDTGQNGP
+763 AAKEAGQNGP
-773 KPPPGPGSD
+773 KPPPAQGTD
-782 VPPAE
+782 APPPE

-793 EDALAPTEPTP
+793 EDAPAPTEPAP
-804 APEATGPPTPPPAP
+804 ALEAAGPPTPPPAP
-818 ASPTAPPPVVPKEE
+818 PVPAAPPPVVPKEE
-832 KEEEDAAA
+832 KDEEAAVPA
-840 PLAVA
+840 PAA
-845 EEEQKPP
+845 EGEEQKPP
-852 VAQELAVDVGKTE
+852 VAQELAADIGKKE
-865 EPGEAPP
+865 EPDEAPP
-872 AEPIKSECKQE
+872 AEPIKTECKEE
-883 AAEEGPDKGKGGSEA
+883 ASGEGPDKVKGAPEA
-898 SAEAVPE
+898 GAEPAPE

-912 KEGGGPGGKGPSAK
+912 KEGGGGPGGKALSAK
-926 GAGAP
+926 GSGAP

-945 DEPEGGDK
+945 DEPEGSDK
-953 NRLLSPRPSLL
+953 NRLVSPRPSLL
-964 TPTSDTRA
+964 SPTGDTRA
-972 NVSPQKPLDL
+972 NASPQKPLDL

-992 PPIQVSKVHEP
+992 PPIVTKVHEP
-1003 PQEDTAPPAPPP
+1003 PREDTAPPKPAPPAPPP
-1015 PQPLQ
+1015 PQHLQ
-1020 PENDTPQQPSSSPRG
+1020 PESSTPQQSSSSPRVR
-1035 KSRSPVPPADKE
+1035 SRSPVPPTEKE
-1047 AEKPVFFP
+1047 EKPVFFP
-1055 AFAPDGQKLPTEPP
+1055 AFAAEGQKLPTEPP

-1091 PDPSAF
+1091 SDPSAF

-1102 GHPLPL
+1102 GHPLSL
-1108 GLHDSVRPVL
+1108 GLHDSTRPVL

-1132 STKHPSVLERQMS
+1132 STKHPGVLDRQ
-1145 AISQGMSVQ
+1145 GLSVQ
-1154 LHVPY
+1154 LHIPY
-1159 SEHAKAPVGPITM
+1159 SEHAKVPVGPVTM
-1172 GLPLAMDPKKLAP
+1172 GLPPAMDPKKLAP

-1227 GSITKGIPSTRVPSE
+1227 ASISKGVPGTRVPAE

-1274 SRLDRSREDSL
+1274 SRLDRGREDGL

-1317 SSSGPAHETAAP
+1317 SSSGPAHEAAAP

-1335 MEGRVSRAISSASI
+1335 MEGRVGRAITSASI

-1386 EAQEDYLR
+1386 EAQEDYVR

-1400 KREGTPPPP
+1400 KLEGTP

-1419 YKARPL
+1419 YK
-1425 EALGPLKLKPAHEGL
+1425 GPLKLKPAHEGL

-1458 LRRTPELPLAPR
+1458 LPLAPR

-1488 TSSAGPKKHD
+1488 SSSTSSKKHD

-1515 LDVMA
+1515 LDVM

-1526 RACYEESLKSR
+1526 RACYEESLKGR
-1537 PGAAGSSGGSIT
+1537 PGVVSGSGGSIT

-1567 TYEEHGAPFAGHLP
+1567 TYEDHGAPFTGHLP

-1613 TPREI
+1613 TPREV
-1618 AKSPHSAMPEHHPHP
+1618 AKSPHSSVPDHHPHP

-1638 HLLRGVSGV
+1638 HLFRGVSGV

-1654 PLAFDPASIP
+1654 PLAFDPTSIP

-1710 IINDYITSQQMHHN
+1710 IINDYITSQQMHRD

-1744 SLALNYATGP
+1744 SLALNYAAGP

-1778 TAMDRLAYLPTAP
+1778 TAMDRLAYLPAAP

-1806 GPTHLTKPSATS
+1806 GPTHLTKPATTPS
-1818 ASERERERDRERERE
+1818 SERERERDRDRERERERE
-1833 KSILTSTATVEHAP
+1833 KSILTSTTTVEHAP

-1861 GGGGGGSGSRP
+1861 GGGGASSSSRP
-1872 ASHSH
+1872 ASH
-1877 SHQHSPISPRSQ
+1877 SHQHSPISPRTQ

-1900 NTGMKGI
+1900 NTSMKGI
-1907 ITSVEPST
+1907 VTSVEPST
-1915 PTVLRWARSTS
+1915 PTVLRSTS

-1939 TTHCPLGGTLDGVY
+1939 TTHCPLSSTLDGVY
-1953 PTLMEPVLLPKEA
+1953 PTLVEPILLPKEA
-1966 PRVARP
+1966 QRVSRP
-1972 ERPRADAGHA
+1972 ERPRGDA

-1987 PARTG
+1987 QARVG
-1992 LEPASSPSKGSEPR
+1992 LEPASSPGKGSEPR
-2006 PLAPPGS
+2006 ALAPPS
-2013 SHTAI
+2013 SGHAAI
-2018 ARTPAKSLAPH
+2018 TRVPAKTLAPH
-2029 HTSPDQPAPA
+2029 HASPDPPAPPA
-2039 SAADLHRE
+2039 PAADLHRE

-2079 MRQIAHDKGPREGGS
+2079 MRQIAHDKGSREGGS
-2094 LANDSPPDG
+2094 LANDSPRDG
-2103 YHGGSYSPDGVEP
+2103 YHGGSYSPDGVEA

-2125 THDKGLPKHLEEL
+2125 THEKGLPKHLEEL
-2138 DKSHLEGD
+2138 DKSHLEVD

-2153 PGKLGG
+2153 SGKLGG

-2171 ESQSSSSPLLQTTPG
+2171 ESQPSSSPLLQAAPG

-2218 PLPAPLYS
+2218 PLPTPLYS

-2266 SPEPSKTSALG
+2266 SPEPSKTSALA
-2277 SSEDA
+2277 SSEDG

-2304 LLYRDGEQAE
+2304 PLYRDGEPVE

-2409 ALMGKYDQWEEP
+2409 ALMGKYDQWEDP
-2421 PLSAN
+2421 PLGAN
-2426 AFNPLNASAS
+2426 AFNALNASAG
-2436 LPAAIPITAADG
+2436 LPSAMPITAADG

-2494 SEGDCNR
+2494 SEGDCSR

-2530 LQAGVMAS
+2530 LQGGVMAS
-2538 PPPPGLPAGSGPLA
+2538 PPPPGLQAGSGPLA

>member
-272 IRKIQTRKEK
+272 I
-282 DIHMNN
+282 
-288 TSRNQAMRKKLI
+288 NQAMRKKLI

-368 MQRVG
+368 MQSRVG

-727 EALHTSG
+727 EA
-734 NEVPRG
+734 
-740 ECSGPATVNNSSDT
+740 TVNNSSDT

-773 KPPPGPGSD
+773 KPPPGPSSD

-1915 PTVLRWARSTS
+1915 PTVLRSTS

-2052 PFSIQELELRSLGK
+2052 PFSIQELELRSL
-2066 TTLTA
+2066 
-2071 ATFIDAII
+2071 
-2079 MRQIAHDKGPREGGS
+2079 
-2094 LANDSPPDG
+2094 G

-2409 ALMGKYDQWEEP
+2409 ALMG
-2421 PLSAN
+2421 
-2426 AFNPLNASAS
+2426 
-2436 LPAAIPITAADG
+2436 
-2448 RSEHALTSPGGGGKA
+2448 GGGKA

>member
-23 GISYPVQIAR
+23 GVSYPVQIAR

-44 HHPRDYTPHLSPGSI
+44 HHPRDYTSHLSPGSI

-92 LPELGKSEIEFIESK
+92 LPELGKSEMEFLESK

-121 SPLLAAG
+121 SPLLATG

-138 DRSLAGKLE
+138 DRSLTGKLE

-272 IRKIQTRKEK
+272 I
-282 DIHMNN
+282 
-288 TSRNQAMRKKLI
+288 NQAMRKKLI

-510 SQQQQQQMPRSNQ
+510 GQQQQQQQMPRSNQ
-523 EEKEEKEKD
+523 EEKDEKEKE

-548 EELSKEK
+548 EELIKEK

-595 ANSEEAVTPQ
+595 ANSEEAITPQ

-643 ARMVSSK
+643 ARMVGSK

-713 SGASGNEEEMAEEA
+713 SGVSGNEEEMAEEA
-727 EALHTSG
+727 E
-734 NEVPRG
+734 
-740 ECSGPATVNNSSDT
+740 ATVNNSSDT

-763 AAKDTGQNGP
+763 AAKEAAQNGP
-773 KPPPGPGSD
+773 KPPPTPGAD
-782 VPPAE
+782 APPPE
-787 PPTPPP
+787 PPSPPP
-793 EDALAPTEPTP
+793 EDAPAPSEPAP
-804 APEATGPPTPPPAP
+804 APEAACPPTSPPAP
-818 ASPTAPPPVVPKEE
+818 ASPAAAPAVVPKEE
-832 KEEEDAAA
+832 KEEEAAAA
-840 PLAVA
+840 PSA
-845 EEEQKPP
+845 EEGEEQKPP
-852 VAQELAVDVGKTE
+852 AAPELAADVGKTE

-872 AEPIKSECKQE
+872 SEPIKSECKEE
-883 AAEEGPDKGKGGSEA
+883 AAEEGPGKVKGTEA
-898 SAEAVPE
+898 AAEAAPE
-905 GALKVEK
+905 GALQVEK
-912 KEGGGPGGKGPSAK
+912 KEGGPGGKGPAAK
-926 GAGAP
+926 GSGAP

-964 TPTSDTRA
+964 TPTSDARTNA
-972 NVSPQKPLDL
+972 SPQKPLDL

-992 PPIQVSKVHEP
+992 PPIQVTKAHEP
-1003 PQEDTAPPAPPP
+1003 PREDAAPPKPAAPAPPP
-1015 PQPLQ
+1015 PQHLQ
-1020 PENDTPQQPSSSPRG
+1020 PESDSPQQPGSSPRG
-1035 KSRSPVPPADKE
+1035 KSRSPVPPAEKE

-1055 AFAPDGQKLPTEPP
+1055 AFAAEGQKLPTDPS

-1091 PDPSAF
+1091 PDPLAF

-1108 GLHDSVRPVL
+1108 GLHDSARPVL

-1132 STKHPSVLERQMS
+1132 STKHPSVLERQMG

-1172 GLPLAMDPKKLAP
+1172 GLPLTMDPKKLAP

-1242 SPITYR
+1242 SPVTYR

-1274 SRLDRSREDSL
+1274 SRLDRSREDGL

-1317 SSSGPAHETAAP
+1317 SSSGPPHETAAP

-1362 SPHHLKEQHHI
+1362 SPHHLKEQQHI

-1386 EAQEDYLR
+1386 EAQEDYQR

-1475 SITQGTPLKYDTG
+1475 SITQGTPLKYDTS
-1488 TSSAGPKKHD
+1488 TSSTGSKKHD

-1508 TFPPVHP
+1508 TFPAVHP

-1520 DARALE
+1520 DTRALE

-1537 PGAAGSSGGSIT
+1537 PGAVSSSGGSIT

-1567 TYEEHGAPFAGHLP
+1567 TYEDHAAPFASHLP

-1618 AKSPHSAMPEHHPHP
+1618 AKSPHSTVPEHHPHP
-1633 ISPYE
+1633 MSPYE

-1654 PLAFDPASIP
+1654 PLAFDPTSIP

-1744 SLALNYATGP
+1744 SLALNYAAGP

-1806 GPTHLTKPSATS
+1806 GPTHLTKPTAS
-1818 ASERERERDRERERE
+1818 ASAERERERERDRE
-1833 KSILTSTATVEHAP
+1833 KSILASATTVEHAP
-1847 IWRPGTEQSSGGGG
+1847 IWRPGTEQSGG
-1861 GGGGGGSGSRP
+1861 GGGGGGSGGSRP

-1877 SHQHSPISPRSQ
+1877 SHQHSPISPRTQ

-1900 NTGMKGI
+1900 NTGMKNI
-1907 ITSVEPST
+1907 VTSVEPST
-1915 PTVLRWARSTS
+1915 PTVLRSTS
-1926 TSSPVRPAATFPP
+1926 TSSPVRPATTFPP
-1939 TTHCPLGGTLDGVY
+1939 ATHCPLGGTLDGVY
-1953 PTLMEPVLLPKEA
+1953 PTLLEPVLLPKEA
-1966 PRVARP
+1966 PRVTRP
-1972 ERPRADAGHA
+1972 ERPRADAGHT

-1987 PARTG
+1987 PARAG
-1992 LEPASSPSKGSEPR
+1992 LEPASSPGKGSEPR

-2013 SHTAI
+2013 GHAAI
-2018 ARTPAKSLAPH
+2018 ARAPAKGLTPH
-2029 HTSPDQPAPA
+2029 HASPDQPAPPA
-2039 SAADLHRE
+2039 SASDLHRE

-2052 PFSIQELELRSLGK
+2052 PFSIQELELRSLG
-2066 TTLTA
+2066 
-2071 ATFIDAII
+2071 
-2079 MRQIAHDKGPREGGS
+2079 
-2094 LANDSPPDG
+2094 
-2103 YHGGSYSPDGVEP
+2103 YHGGGYSPDGVEP

-2153 PGKLGG
+2153 PGKLSG

-2171 ESQSSSSPLLQTTPG
+2171 ESQPSSSPLLQTTPG

-2244 YLPPPDHGAPARG
+2244 YLPAPDHGAPARG

-2277 SSEDA
+2277 SSEDG

-2299 SAMYP
+2299 STMYP

-2409 ALMGKYDQWEEP
+2409 ALM
-2421 PLSAN
+2421 
-2426 AFNPLNASAS
+2426 
-2436 LPAAIPITAADG
+2436 
-2448 RSEHALTSPGGGGKA
+2448 GGGGKA

>member
-23 GISYPVQIAR
+23 GVSYPVQIAR

-44 HHPRDYTPHLSPGSI
+44 HHPRDYTSHLSPGSI

-92 LPELGKSEIEFIESK
+92 LPELGKSEMEFLESK

-121 SPLLAAG
+121 SPLLATG

-138 DRSLAGKLE
+138 DRSLTGKLE

-272 IRKIQTRKEK
+272 I
-282 DIHMNN
+282 
-288 TSRNQAMRKKLI
+288 NQAMRKKLI

-368 MQRVG
+368 MQSRVG

-510 SQQQQQQMPRSNQ
+510 GQQQQQQQMPRSNQ
-523 EEKEEKEKD
+523 EEKDEKEKE

-548 EELSKEK
+548 EELIKEK

-595 ANSEEAVTPQ
+595 ANSEEAITPQ

-643 ARMVSSK
+643 ARMVGSK

-713 SGASGNEEEMAEEA
+713 SGVSGNEEEMAEEA
-727 EALHTSG
+727 EALHASG

-763 AAKDTGQNGP
+763 AAKEAAQNGP
-773 KPPPGPGSD
+773 KPPPTPGAD
-782 VPPAE
+782 APPPE
-787 PPTPPP
+787 PPSPPP
-793 EDALAPTEPTP
+793 EDAPAPSEPAP
-804 APEATGPPTPPPAP
+804 APEAACPPTSPPAP
-818 ASPTAPPPVVPKEE
+818 ASPAAAPAVVPKEE
-832 KEEEDAAA
+832 KEEEAAAA
-840 PLAVA
+840 PSA
-845 EEEQKPP
+845 EEGEEQKPP
-852 VAQELAVDVGKTE
+852 AAPELAADVGKTE

-872 AEPIKSECKQE
+872 SEPIKSECKEE
-883 AAEEGPDKGKGGSEA
+883 AAEEGPGKVKGTEA
-898 SAEAVPE
+898 AAEAAPE
-905 GALKVEK
+905 GALQVEK
-912 KEGGGPGGKGPSAK
+912 KEGGPGGKGPAAK
-926 GAGAP
+926 GSGAP

-964 TPTSDTRA
+964 TPTSDARTNA
-972 NVSPQKPLDL
+972 SPQKPLDL

-992 PPIQVSKVHEP
+992 PPIQVTKAHEP
-1003 PQEDTAPPAPPP
+1003 PREDAAPPKPAAPAPPP
-1015 PQPLQ
+1015 PQHLQ
-1020 PENDTPQQPSSSPRG
+1020 PESDSPQQPGSSPRG
-1035 KSRSPVPPADKE
+1035 KSRSPVPPAEKE

-1055 AFAPDGQKLPTEPP
+1055 AFAAEGQKLPTDPS

-1091 PDPSAF
+1091 PDPLAF

-1102 GHPLPL
+1102 DTCPAGHPLPL
-1108 GLHDSVRPVL
+1108 GLHDSARPVL

-1132 STKHPSVLERQMS
+1132 STKHPSVLERQMG

-1172 GLPLAMDPKKLAP
+1172 GLPLTMDPKKLAP

-1242 SPITYR
+1242 SPVTYR

-1274 SRLDRSREDSL
+1274 SRLDRSREDGL

-1317 SSSGPAHETAAP
+1317 SSSGPPHETAAP

-1362 SPHHLKEQHHI
+1362 SPHHLKEQQHI

-1386 EAQEDYLR
+1386 EAQEDYQR

-1475 SITQGTPLKYDTG
+1475 SITQGTPLKYDTS
-1488 TSSAGPKKHD
+1488 TSSTGSKKHD

-1508 TFPPVHP
+1508 TFPAVHP

-1520 DARALE
+1520 DTRALE

-1537 PGAAGSSGGSIT
+1537 PGAVSSSGGSIT

-1567 TYEEHGAPFAGHLP
+1567 TYEDHAAPFASHLP

-1618 AKSPHSAMPEHHPHP
+1618 AKSPHSTVPEHHPHP
-1633 ISPYE
+1633 MSPYE

-1654 PLAFDPASIP
+1654 PLAFDPTSIP

-1744 SLALNYATGP
+1744 SLALNYAAGP

-1806 GPTHLTKPSATS
+1806 GPTHLTKPTAS
-1818 ASERERERDRERERE
+1818 ASAERERERERDRE
-1833 KSILTSTATVEHAP
+1833 KSILASATTVEHAP
-1847 IWRPGTEQSSGGGG
+1847 IWRPGTEQSGG
-1861 GGGGGGSGSRP
+1861 GGGGGGSGGSRP

-1877 SHQHSPISPRSQ
+1877 SHQHSPISPRTQ

-1900 NTGMKGI
+1900 NTGMKNI
-1907 ITSVEPST
+1907 VTSVEPST
-1915 PTVLRWARSTS
+1915 PTVLRSTS
-1926 TSSPVRPAATFPP
+1926 TSSPVRPATTFPP
-1939 TTHCPLGGTLDGVY
+1939 ATHCPLGGTLDGVY
-1953 PTLMEPVLLPKEA
+1953 PTLLEPVLLPKEA
-1966 PRVARP
+1966 PRVTRP
-1972 ERPRADAGHA
+1972 ERPRADAGHT

-1987 PARTG
+1987 PARAG
-1992 LEPASSPSKGSEPR
+1992 LEPASSPGKGSEPR

-2013 SHTAI
+2013 GHAAI
-2018 ARTPAKSLAPH
+2018 ARAPAKGLTPH
-2029 HTSPDQPAPA
+2029 HASPDQPAPPA
-2039 SAADLHRE
+2039 SASDLHRE

-2052 PFSIQELELRSLGK
+2052 PFSIQELELRSLG
-2066 TTLTA
+2066 
-2071 ATFIDAII
+2071 
-2079 MRQIAHDKGPREGGS
+2079 
-2094 LANDSPPDG
+2094 
-2103 YHGGSYSPDGVEP
+2103 YHGGGYSPDGVEP

-2153 PGKLGG
+2153 PGKLSG

-2171 ESQSSSSPLLQTTPG
+2171 ESQPSSSPLLQTTPG

-2244 YLPPPDHGAPARG
+2244 YLPAPDHGAPARG

-2277 SSEDA
+2277 SSEDG

-2299 SAMYP
+2299 STMYP

-2383 GLMTCRSQAVQEHAS
+2383 
-2398 TNMGLEAIIRK
+2398 
-2409 ALMGKYDQWEEP
+2409 
-2421 PLSAN
+2421 
-2426 AFNPLNASAS
+2426 
-2436 LPAAIPITAADG
+2436 
-2448 RSEHALTSPGGGGKA
+2448 GGGGKA

>member
-9 AQTWRATE
+9 TQTWRATE
-17 PRYPPH
+17 PRYAPH

-44 HHPRDYTPHLSPGSI
+44 HHPRDYASHLSPSSI

-68 LLSEFQPGNERS
+68 LLSEFQPGSERS

-92 LPELGKSEIEFIESK
+92 LPELGKAEMEFIETK

-128 QPGGSEDLSK
+128 QPGASEDLTK

-147 PVSPPSP
+147 PVSPASP
-154 PHADPEL
+154 PPAEPGL
-161 ELVPPRLS
+161 ELAPPRLS

-194 KKKQQQLEEEAAKP
+194 RKKQQQLEEEAAKP

-272 IRKIQTRKEK
+272 I
-282 DIHMNN
+282 
-288 TSRNQAMRKKLI
+288 NQAMRKKLI

-334 IENNPRRRA
+334 IESNPRRRA
-343 KESKVRE
+343 RESKVRE

-443 RQVMNMWSEQEK
+443 RQVMNLWSEQEK

-510 SQQQQQQMPRSNQ
+510 SQQQPPPPPRSSQ
-523 EEKEEKEKD
+523 EEKEEKER
-532 KEAEKEE
+532 EAEKEE
-539 EKPDVENDK
+539 ERPDTEHDK
-548 EELSKEK
+548 EELAKEK

-563 NDEKEAVASK
+563 NDEKEAVASR

-585 GRITRSMANE
+585 GRITRSMASE
-595 ANSEEAVTPQ
+595 AHSEEAAAPQ
-605 QSAELASMEMN
+605 QSAELASLEMN

-643 ARMVSSK
+643 ARMVGSK

-661 YKKRQNLDE
+661 YKKRQNLDD

-692 PAAASEEAAFPPVVE
+692 PAAASEEAAFPPAAE

-727 EALHTSG
+727 EA
-734 NEVPRG
+734 
-740 ECSGPATVNNSSDT
+740 AVNNSSDT

-763 AAKDTGQNGP
+763 VTKDPGPNGP
-773 KPPPGPGSD
+773 KL
-782 VPPAE
+782 PPALGTDVAPAS
-787 PPTPPP
+787 PPTPPLK
-793 EDALAPTEPTP
+793 DAPASAQPTP
-804 APEATGPPTPPPAP
+804 APDVTQPPAP
-818 ASPTAPPPVVPKEE
+818 SPVPSPPATAPPRVPKEE
-832 KEEEDAAA
+832 KEEEEETAQGPPADDS
-840 PLAVA
+840 
-845 EEEQKPP
+845 EEQKPSMAEEL
-852 VAQELAVDVGKTE
+852 VANAGQE
-865 EPGEAPP
+865 EPGAAPE
-872 AEPIKSECKQE
+872 EPVKSEYEQEEATGDPDTGGEGGQEGPQATPEVLLTADRKEGDGSKAQE
-883 AAEEGPDKGKGGSEA
+883 AKGS
-898 SAEAVPE
+898 
-905 GALKVEK
+905 GAL
-912 KEGGGPGGKGPSAK
+912 
-926 GAGAP
+926 

-953 NRLLSPRPSLL
+953 SRLLSPRPSLL
-964 TPTSDTRA
+964 TPAGDPRA
-972 NVSPQKPLDL
+972 STSPQKPLDL

-992 PPIQVSKVHEP
+992 PPIQVTKAHEP
-1003 PQEDTAPPAPPP
+1003 PREDAVPPKPAPAAPPP
-1015 PQPLQ
+1015 PQHLQ
-1020 PENDTPQQPSSSPRG
+1020 PESDPHQQPSSSPRG
-1035 KSRSPVPPADKE
+1035 KSRSPAPSAPAAEKE

-1055 AFAPDGQKLPTEPP
+1055 AFVPEVQKPPAEPP
-1069 CWTSGLPFPV
+1069 CWASGLPFPV
-1079 PPREVIKASPHA
+1079 APREVIKASPQA
-1091 PDPSAF
+1091 PEASAF
-1097 SYAPP
+1097 SYTPP

-1108 GLHDSVRPVL
+1108 GLHDSARPGP
-1118 PRPPTISNPPPLIS
+1118 PRPPTICNPPPLIS
-1132 STKHPSVLERQMS
+1132 SAKHPGVLDRQMG
-1145 AISQGMSVQ
+1145 ALPQGMSVQ

-1172 GLPLAMDPKKLAP
+1172 GLPLTTDPKKLAP
-1185 FSGVKQEQLSPRGQA
+1185 FSGLKQEQLSPRAQT
-1200 GPPESLGVPTAQETS
+1200 GPPESLGAPTAQETS
-1215 VLRGTSLGSVPG
+1215 VLRGAALGSVPG
-1227 GSITKGIPSTRVPSE
+1227 GSITRGIPSMRAPPE
-1242 SPITYR
+1242 SPGSYR

-1261 KGTITRIIGEDSP
+1261 KGTITRVIGEDSP
-1274 SRLDRSREDSL
+1274 GRLERAREDGM

-1300 SYEGGMSVS
+1300 SYEGALSVS

-1317 SSSGPAHETAAP
+1317 SSSGPAHEPAAP

-1362 SPHHLKEQHHI
+1362 SPHHLKEQPHI
-1373 RGSITQGIPRSYV
+1373 RGSITQGIPRAYV

-1394 REAKLL
+1394 REPKLL
-1400 KREGTPPPP
+1400 KREGTPPP
-1409 PPPPRDLAEA
+1409 RDPAEA
-1419 YKARPL
+1419 YRGR
-1425 EALGPLKLKPAHEGL
+1425 EALGPLKLKPPHEGL
-1440 VATVKEAGRSI
+1440 VATVKEAGRSV

-1458 LRRTPELPLAPR
+1458 LRHTPELPLAPR

-1488 TSSAGPKKHD
+1488 TSSTGSKKHD

-1508 TFPPVHP
+1508 TFPPTLP
-1515 LDVMA
+1515 LDMMA
-1520 DARALE
+1520 EARALE
-1526 RACYEESLKSR
+1526 RVCYEESLKGR
-1537 PGAAGSSGGSIT
+1537 PGSGASAGGSIT

-1554 IVPELG
+1554 VVPELG

-1567 TYEEHGAPFAGHLP
+1567 AYEDHTTPFASHLP

-1594 LQEGSLSSS
+1594 LQEGDLLSS
-1603 KASQD
+1603 KTSQD

-1618 AKSPHSAMPEHHPHP
+1618 AKSPHSAVPEHHPHP

-1654 PLAFDPASIP
+1654 PLAFDPTSIS

-1724 AATAMAQRADMLRGL
+1724 AATAMAQRADMLRSL
-1739 SPRES
+1739 SPRDS
-1744 SLALNYATGP
+1744 PLALNYATGP

-1778 TAMDRLAYLPTAP
+1778 VDRLAYLPAAP
-1791 QHFSSRLSSSPLSPG
+1791 QPFGSRHSSSPLSPG
-1806 GPTHLTKPSATS
+1806 GPTHLTKPTAMSS
-1818 ASERERERDRERERE
+1818 SERERDRERERD
-1833 KSILTSTATVEHAP
+1833 KSILTSSTTVEHAP
-1847 IWRPGTEQSSGGGG
+1847 IWRPGTEQSSSGGNSGA
-1861 GGGGGGSGSRP
+1861 GGSSSRS
-1872 ASHSH
+1872 ASHT
-1877 SHQHSPISPRSQ
+1877 HQHSPISPRTQ
-1889 DAIQQRPSVLH
+1889 DALQQRPSVLH

-1907 ITSVEPST
+1907 ITPVEPST
-1915 PTVLRWARSTS
+1915 PTVLRSTS

-1939 TTHCPLGGTLDGVY
+1939 TTHCPLGSTLDGVY

-1972 ERPRADAGHA
+1972 ERSRGDTGHT

-1987 PARTG
+1987 PTR
-1992 LEPASSPSKGSEPR
+1992 EPASSPSKSSDPR
-2006 PLAPPGS
+2006 PLAPPSS

-2018 ARTPAKSLAPH
+2018 AHAPTKSLASH
-2029 HTSPDQPAPA
+2029 HASPDPPAPPA
-2039 SAADLHRE
+2039 SASDPHRG

-2052 PFSIQELELRSLGK
+2052 PFSIQELELRSLG
-2066 TTLTA
+2066 
-2071 ATFIDAII
+2071 
-2079 MRQIAHDKGPREGGS
+2079 
-2094 LANDSPPDG
+2094 
-2103 YHGGSYSPDGVEP
+2103 YHGSNYSPDGVEP
-2116 VSPVSSPSL
+2116 ISPVSSPSL
-2125 THDKGLPKHLEEL
+2125 THDKGLPKHLEEP
-2138 DKSHLEGD
+2138 DKGHLEGE
-2146 LRHKQPG
+2146 LRPKQPG
-2153 PGKLGG
+2153 PAKLSG

-2171 ESQSSSSPLLQTTPG
+2171 ESQPASSPLLQSATG

-2206 DYTRHHPQQLSA
+2206 DYTRHHPQQLST

-2238 RPPSDL
+2238 RPPGDL
-2244 YLPPPDHGAPARG
+2244 YLPPPEHGAPAHG
-2257 SPHSEGGKR
+2257 SPHSEGAKR
-2266 SPEPSKTSALG
+2266 SPEPSKTSVLSG
-2277 SSEDA
+2277 SEDG

-2292 AEPGHPR
+2292 AEPGRPR
-2299 SAMYP
+2299 GAMYP
-2304 LLYRDGEQAE
+2304 LLYRDGEQVE
-2314 PSRMGS
+2314 PRIGS

-2353 KLNTHNRNEPEYNIG
+2353 KLNTHNRNEPEYNIS

-2383 GLMTCRSQAVQEHAS
+2383 GLMTCRSQAAPEHTSA
-2398 TNMGLEAIIRK
+2398 NMGLEAIIRK

-2421 PLSAN
+2421 PPLGVS

-2436 LPAAIPITAADG
+2436 LPAAAMPVPADG
-2448 RSEHALTSPGGGGKA
+2448 RSDPALTSPGGGGK

-2484 DRPPSVSSVH
+2484 ERPPSVSSVH

-2506 NRVWEDRPS
+2506 SRVWEDRPS

-2538 PPPPGLPAGSGPLA
+2538 PPPPGLPAGSASLA
-2552 GPHHAWDEE
+2552 GAHHAWEEE